1 MTKTDGKRLISLSTN
16 EQISSEASKGLVE
29 ATPLPPLLLISYPP
43 KFLFFL
49 ISYPPNFLIS
59 YPPIRA

>member
-29 ATPLPPLLLISYPP
+29 AATVYSPMRSRMGAVM
-43 KFLFFL
+43 K
-49 ISYPPNFLIS
+49 
-59 YPPIRA
+59 